1 MAEKEYIERNLLIRK
16 IVTKYFPAL
25 PADSI
30 SGLFCK
36 SVIDTI
42 YAQPAADVVEVR
54 HGEWIDHKNGNAT
67 CSHCRIR
74 QTAVYDD
81 ENEQNFCGHCGA
93 RMDGGED
100 DGNL

>member
-1 MAEKEYIERNLLIRK
+1 MAEKEYIERDSVLRSLAVLLQMPFTDLDDAWEVVQK
-16 IVTKYFPAL
+16 T
-25 PADSI
+25 
-30 SGLFCK
+30 
-36 SVIDTI
+36 
-42 YAQPAADVVEVR
+42 PAADVVEVVHAR
-54 HGEWIDHKNGNAT
+54 WIDHKNGNAT

-93 RMDGGED
+93 RMDGGKD